1 MKSGEDLN
9 VLIVAA
15 DWPNQSALLGLWKF
29 IGSQPCS
36 VLESGLLFLHWGV
49 LRHCNLGI
57 TRLERIPRSQP
68 RRSGLDS

>member
-9 VLIVAA
+9 VLIVVA

-36 VLESGLLFLHWGV
+36 VLESGLLFLHFKTLQFGDYK
-49 LRHCNLGI
+49 
-57 TRLERIPRSQP
+57 T
-68 RRSGLDS
+68 